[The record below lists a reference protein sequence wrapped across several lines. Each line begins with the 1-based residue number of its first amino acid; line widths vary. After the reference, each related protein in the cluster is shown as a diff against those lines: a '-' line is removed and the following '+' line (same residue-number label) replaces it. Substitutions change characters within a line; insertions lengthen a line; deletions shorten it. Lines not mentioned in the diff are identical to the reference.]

1 MPTFGLVTGG
11 TKTSRTASG
20 SAYAKARRES
30 TKENTESCITDLNIA
45 LVVKSGVEAYARTMS
60 EDAGQQRTHNSEL
73 GGTKAMRRF
82 AEEKGW
88 EGGIG
93 ELYTYPGEPLR
104 ASDEPFRPMLG
115 KPFGADARR

>member
-45 LVVKSGVEAYARTMS
+45 LVVKSGIEAYARTMS
-60 EDAGQQRTHNSEL
+60 EDARQQRTHNSEL

-82 AEEKGW
+82 AEE
-88 EGGIG
+88 EGLGRRNRGAI
-93 ELYTYPGEPLR
+93 YPGEPLR

-115 KPFGADARR
+115 KPDARR